1 MKVMLIE
8 DSRSKRDAIK
18 GFLVAGGVNDS
29 DIICAANMTDFS
41 ANLHHDIHLFIV
53 DFYIPVYDGGDASQ
67 NGRAII
73 EIINKSEK
81 KDALVIAI
89 SSYPNDFPELR
100 DYYEARGCVIVD
112 YSKKNAWQ
120 SALEILII
128 QLKRNMRMDF
138 LIFCALQEERS
149 PYVALCQG
157 KQQIRGGVDCWDVK
171 IGERSGSVVLMPQMG
186 LVNAAVVAG
195 MCIDRY
201 KPSVVGMS
209 GICGGFSSR
218 AKLGQL
224 FVCSMA
230 YEYQSGK
237 WSGDGFKQEP
247 YQCATDHLTLTKLR
261 ALVNQPGLIGELESG
276 FTGARPSSMILP
288 EVGIFTS
295 GSAVIADKSHL
306 ISIEQI
312 HRKVSALDMEVFAL
326 HRAAELSCVKP
337 DCISAKTV
345 VDLCDAEKGDHLHN
359 YGSFISA
366 KFLIR
371 AIANYF
377 EA

>member
-1 MKVMLIE
+1 MKIMLIE
-8 DSRSKRDAIK
+8 DSQSKRDAIK
-18 GFLVAGGVNDS
+18 SFLVASSVIDS
-29 DIICAANMTDFS
+29 DIVCAANLTDFS
-41 ANLHHDIHLFIV
+41 ANLHHDIGLFIV
-53 DFYIPVYDGGDASQ
+53 DFYIPLYDGGDPSQ
-67 NGRAII
+67 NGRAIL

-89 SSYPNDFPELR
+89 SSYPDDFPALR
-100 DYYEARGCVIVD
+100 EYYEARGCVLVD
-112 YSKKNAWQ
+112 FSRKEAWQ
-120 SALEILII
+120 SALKILLI

-149 PYVALCQG
+149 PYVALLGG
-157 KQQIRGGVDCWDVK
+157 KQQIRGGVDCLDVE
-171 IGERSGSVVLMPQMG
+171 IGGRSGSVVLMPQMG

-195 MCIDRY
+195 LCIDRY
-201 KPSVVGMS
+201 KPTVVGMS

-224 FVCSMA
+224 FICSMA

-247 YQCATDHLTLTKLR
+247 YQCATDHMTLTKLR
-261 ALVNQPGLIGELESG
+261 ALVNQSGLMGELEAG
-276 FTGARPSSMILP
+276 FTGVRPSSATPP
-288 EVGIFTS
+288 EVGVFTS

-306 ISIEQI
+306 TSIEQI

-326 HRAAELSCVKP
+326 HRASELSCVRP
-337 DCISAKTV
+337 ACISAKTV
-345 VDLCDAEKGDHLHN
+345 VDLCDAQKGDDLHP
-359 YGSFISA
+359 YGSYISA

-371 AIANYF
+371 SIANHF